1 MFVSFA
7 VLEGHPLSRELSG
20 GRVRTQSG
28 EDAVA
33 AVVRRI
39 EQDTRCRVVVA
50 RRQGPVGE
58 GAAGEYE
65 VTLRGCL
72 PESRGRPMRIEGA
85 IRVRLH
91 PGYGPLGP
99 SSPGVAQ
106 RLT

>member
-20 GRVRTQSG
+20 GRVRTRAG

-50 RRQGPVGE
+50 RPAVPGGE
-58 GAAGEYE
+58 GAAGDYE
-65 VTLRGCL
+65 LTLRGC
-72 PESRGRPMRIEGA
+72 PPASRGRPARIEGA

-91 PGYGPLGP
+91 PGNDTPY
-99 SSPGVAQ
+99 
-106 RLT
+106 R